1 MSKYYRQLNDTMNNP
16 RRSNGTMNNIIRLTR
31 AGEDYHPRR
40 LPTLLFI
47 LSGAL
52 LWLAA
57 APHNAAGQN
66 CAELLRDRCETCHY
80 LTRVCEKVERDLGRS
95 SWFGGLGGSW
105 KRTIKNMVRQGAKLN
120 SEEEAVLADCL
131 STPAP
136 EVLDICNL
144 QK

>member
-1 MSKYYRQLNDTMNNP
+1 MSKYCRQINK
-16 RRSNGTMNNIIRLTR
+16 TMNNIIRLPR
-31 AGEDYHPRR
+31 AGEDNHPRR
-40 LPTLLFI
+40 RLTLLFI

-57 APHNAAGQN
+57 APHNAAGQS

-80 LTRVCEKVERDLGRS
+80 LTRVCEKVEKDLGRS
-95 SWFGGLGGSW
+95 SWFGGTAGSW
-105 KRTIKNMVRQGAKLN
+105 KRTIKNMVRQGAKLDN
-120 SEEEAVLADCL
+120 GEETVLADCL